1 MSTSLS
7 RLPGVT
13 LWMALSLA
21 LFAGD
26 TFPQLHPNP
35 IPDEVYLQEIGRQV
49 PSTVPLTSVAVNG
62 THIFAGSAQGV
73 LESTADGWKAAP
85 VVEGNVNQL
94 VTLNTITWAL
104 TSAGVYRFDGEW
116 KKVSARPATA
126 ITVHRGILHLAE
138 GPRLIRLA
146 GDSVPDEGAVTNAFP
161 ILHLVSHQDLLYVQG
176 GDRLTTWNGGSWGG
190 VDEYGF
196 PSDAGWDWGALPSK
210 QVRDVVSDGRRLVFA
225 TDRGLGVLRGMA
237 MTSVRGEDGLPYEDV
252 RCLARGFD
260 GDLWAGTSRGAIR
273 QTGGQFHYFA
283 GQRWLPSDQ
292 VNAIAVSGKS
302 VLIATDGGLGIIDYE
317 PYTLAKKAA
326 YYEKEIEEWG
336 HNRLGLIQKLEWDA
350 GLREFVRESGD
361 NDGGYSGDYLVAES
375 YRYAV
380 TREPEARSAATNTFH
395 ALRWLRTMTGI
406 PGFVARGLWVVGEKG
421 HKANGGS
428 GGYPAEWNPVPG
440 GAFEWKG
447 DTSSDELCS
456 HFYSIARFLETA
468 AQGDELRQ
476 GREHLAAIASHLMD
490 HGWQLIDL
498 DGKPTR
504 WGRWDPDYFKTDEGH
519 FDRGLQCLELLS
531 FMKTA
536 EVLTGDPKFAAAYR
550 QLVEMGYPAHTLR
563 QRKTFPPDSVAHFED
578 QLAFWSYW
586 NLLQYEDDADRRAL
600 YRRSFE
606 RTYEMLRV
614 EQQPWYNAV
623 HEVVSGDASETE
635 ASIRHL
641 REWPLD
647 LRIWSYQNSHRT
659 DLRTPAGYQTFLG
672 GIRPFSPREREP
684 MRWDAWTLQADGGS
698 DGHDVVEP
706 SSWLLAYWMGRYYGF
721 IAAPTT
727 TDPALLTV
735 KHSLHPELGAKPY
748 EGPPRPEVP

>member
-1 MSTSLS
+1 MRTPHPHSIVFTVW
-7 RLPGVT
+7 VT
-13 LWMALSLA
+13 LISQLL
-21 LFAGD
+21 AGD
-26 TFPQLHPNP
+26 TFPQLHPKP
-35 IPDEVYLQEIGRQV
+35 VPDEVYLQEIGRQV
-49 PSTVPLTSVAVNG
+49 PSTTALTSVAVNG
-62 THIFAGSAQGV
+62 TNVFVGGETGV
-73 LESTADGWKAAP
+73 LELVANGWRTVP
-85 VVEGNVNQL
+85 VIEGAVHQL
-94 VTLNTITWAL
+94 VTLDSFTWAL
-104 TSAGVYRFDGEW
+104 TASGVYRFDQEW
-116 KKVSARPATA
+116 KKISERPATA
-126 ITVHRGILHLAE
+126 IAVHRGIVHLAE
-138 GPRLIRLA
+138 GARLLRLA
-146 GDSVPDEGAVTNAFP
+146 GDSMSDDGAVTNAFP
-161 ILHLVSHQDLLYVQG
+161 IHHLVSHQDLLYVQG
-176 GDRLTTWNGGSWGG
+176 GERLTTLNGKTWGG
-190 VDEYGF
+190 LDEYGF
-196 PSDAGWDWGALPSK
+196 PTDEGWDWGSLPSK
-210 QVRDVVSDGRRLVFA
+210 QVRDVVSLGNRLVLA

-237 MTSVRGEDGLPYEDV
+237 MTTLRGEQGLPYEDV

-273 QTGGQFHYFA
+273 QTGGRFHYFA
-283 GQRWLPSDQ
+283 GQRWLPSDH
-292 VNAIAVSGKS
+292 VHAITVSGKS

-350 GLREFVRESGD
+350 GLHEFVRESGD

-380 TREPEARSAATNTFH
+380 TRDAEARSAATNTFH

-406 PGFVARGLWVVGEKG
+406 PGFVARGLWVVGENG
-421 HKANGGS
+421 HKATGGS

-440 GAFEWKG
+440 GKFEWKG

-456 HFYSIARFLETA
+456 HFYSTSRFLETA
-468 AQGDELRQ
+468 AQGDELRL
-476 GREHLAAIASHLMD
+476 GREHLSAMATHLID

-519 FDRGLQCLELLS
+519 FDRGLQCLEILS

-536 EVLTGDPKFAAAYR
+536 EVLTGDPKFAAAYQR
-550 QLVEMGYPAHTLR
+550 LVEMGYPVHTLR

-586 NLLQYEDDADRRAL
+586 NLLQYEQDADRRAL

-606 RTYEMLRV
+606 RTYEMLRI
-614 EQQPWYNAV
+614 EQQPWYNFV
-623 HEVVSGDASETE
+623 HQVISSDDSEVP
-635 ASIRHL
+635 ASIAHL

-647 LRIWSYQNSHRT
+647 LRVWSYQNSHRT
-659 DLRTPAGYQTFLG
+659 DLHTPDGYQTFLG
-672 GIRPFSPREREP
+672 GTRPFSPREREP
-684 MRWDAWTLQADGGS
+684 MRWDAWTMQADGGT
-698 DGHDVVEP
+698 DGKDVVEP

-721 IAAPTT
+721 IAAPTA

-735 KHSLHPELGAKPY
+735 EHSLHRELGAKPY
-748 EGPPRPEVP
+748 EGPPRPQVP